1 MVYILPQTDST
12 AIGLDTKKHFDKLLE
27 AQVHLMKGQTSNTG
41 DSEMMEMLF
50 WWASRPIVWANLLS
64 D

>member
-41 DSEMMEMLF
+41 DLEMMEMLF
-50 WWASRPIVWANLLS
+50 W
-64 D
+64 